1 MEIKHESTET
11 KGAFYI
17 EGPTSILAEM
27 SYVWAGEQML
37 IIDHT
42 EVSPTLKGQGI
53 GAKLTA
59 ALVNYAREKQLKVLP
74 LCPFAKSVFDKTPE
88 YGDVL

>member
-1 MEIKHESTET
+1 MEIKHKSTET

-17 EGPTSILAEM
+17 EGLTSRLAEM
-27 SYVWAGEQML
+27 SYVWAGTQTL

-53 GAKLTA
+53 GNQLTA
-59 ALVNYAREKQLKVLP
+59 SLVQYAREKQIKVIP

-88 YGDVL
+88 YRDVL

>member
-1 MEIKHESTET
+1 MEIKHQSTET

-17 EGPTSILAEM
+17 DGNPEPLAQM
-27 SYVWAGEQML
+27 SYVWAGPQTL

-42 EVSPTLKGQGI
+42 EVSPALKGQGI

-59 ALVNYAREKQLKVLP
+59 ALVGYAREKQIKVIP
-74 LCPFAKSVFDKTPE
+74 LCPFAKSVFAKTPE
-88 YGDVL
+88 YQDVL